1 MRCRPRL
8 SPVRRRIRKVV
19 ALLLAVI
26 VLCTVYFEIAVKSLL
41 GDVIVRQ
48 MQTLSVKAV
57 NTAVSNFLSDNFD
70 IGNKLVS
77 LSYNSGAVAAVT
89 TDPAYINY
97 VKTEIT
103 SRAQTEI
110 DRLSHSGAV
119 SAHIGSF
126 TGLILLAEVGPVIT
140 LDVDTAQTI
149 SCEFCSTFDSAGL
162 NQTLHHITLTV
173 NTEVTVYNPFRI
185 RQTVDSRSDYEIAQ
199 TVIVGEVPSY
209 GSVLTY

>member
-8 SPVRRRIRKVV
+8 SPVRRRIRKAV
-19 ALLLAVI
+19 ALLLAVTA
-26 VLCTVYFEIAVKSLL
+26 LCTAYFEIAVKSLL

-48 MQTLSVKAV
+48 MRTLSVKAV
-57 NTAVSNFLSDNFD
+57 NTAVSNFLSENFD

-77 LSYNSGAVAAVT
+77 LSYNSGSVAAVT

-103 SRAQTEI
+103 SRAQAEI
-110 DRLSHSGAV
+110 DRLAHSGAV

-126 TGLILLAEVGPVIT
+126 TGLILLAEVGPMIT
-140 LDVDTAQTI
+140 LDVDSAQTV
-149 SCEFCSTFDSAGL
+149 SCGFCSTFESAGL

-173 NTEVTVYNPFRI
+173 NTEVTVYNPFSL

>member
-8 SPVRRRIRKVV
+8 SPVRRRIRKVI
-19 ALLLAVI
+19 ALLLAVT
-26 VLCTVYFEIAVKSLL
+26 VLCAAYFEIAVKSLL

-57 NTAVSNFLSDNFD
+57 NIAVSDFLSENFD

-103 SRAQTEI
+103 SRAQDEI

-119 SAHIGSF
+119 SAHLGSY
-126 TGLILLAEVGPVIT
+126 TGLIFLAEAGPVIT
-140 LDVDTAQTI
+140 LDIDSAQTV
-149 SCEFCSTFDSAGL
+149 SCEFCSSFDGAGL

-185 RQTVDSRSDYEIAQ
+185 HRTVKSQTDYEIAQ

-209 GSVLTY
+209 SSMLTY